1 MEIKGIIIKTKLF
14 GIQKFPLSF
23 NAAVSL
29 FATDWLKW
37 VHDRFNPN
45 SFTPV
50 RYQHALRLFLC
61 VQPGFHSDP
70 REVKMI
76 RVK

>member
-29 FATDWLKW
+29 FATDLLKW
-37 VHDRFNPN
+37 VHDRVNPN

-50 RYQHALRLFLC
+50 RYQHALPLCLFCSRDCSVLAD
-61 VQPGFHSDP
+61 G
-70 REVKMI
+70 
-76 RVK
+76 